1 MVTITPKY
9 ASHVSITATLQTP
22 FHHGAGNAGNT
33 SLLRTQEVM
42 DPKTGTISKVPF
54 LSAAS
59 VRHGIR
65 EALAWHLIEH
75 AGIEDGSLSK
85 AAVDLLF
92 SGGAVTSTGAKTNLD
107 MARRV
112 EQDLP
117 MLSLLGYAAQSDI
130 VSGTLRASELMLVC
144 VENNWRCPI
153 KDQHRAAKYRSEEF
167 GTRKDTGTTPAQRMI
182 QMTKGDLGTAQMI
195 FDQQILIP
203 GARLWGMVGVSQAA
217 TKAQIQVM
225 QAGLELWAPGGEARL
240 GAKTAQGFGVA
251 LIDGIDQLE
260 AQRSCNEW
268 TKHVVENA
276 GEIRQLIT
284 DLAS

>member
-1 MVTITPKY
+1 METITPKY
-9 ASHVSITATLQTP
+9 ASHVALTATLQTP

-42 DPKTGTISKVPF
+42 DPKTGNISKVPF

-112 EQDLP
+112 EQYLP

-130 VSGTLRASELMLVC
+130 VSGTLRASDLMLVC
-144 VENNWRCPI
+144 AENNWRCPI
-153 KDQHRAAKYRSEEF
+153 QDQHRAAKYRSE
-167 GTRKDTGTTPAQRMI
+167 
-182 QMTKGDLGTAQMI
+182 
-195 FDQQILIP
+195 
-203 GARLWGMVGVSQAA
+203 
-217 TKAQIQVM
+217 
-225 QAGLELWAPGGEARL
+225 
-240 GAKTAQGFGVA
+240 
-251 LIDGIDQLE
+251 
-260 AQRSCNEW
+260 
-268 TKHVVENA
+268 
-276 GEIRQLIT
+276 
-284 DLAS
+284 